1 MAEMACTINLLFV
14 QKRIDVV
21 LIAPLSNDLSNL
33 RIVAI
38 PLFYKRSKDQL
49 MVDQL
54 TIKRVNDRFMYLQQK
69 NDWRIRYINFEEIGQ
84 RGIWCYF
91 WWRNIG
97 TFVPKYSKS
106 SGKCL
111 SCSNL
116 EMERGEGER
125 RGRDTVAYKEHL
137 VLGKDRFALD

>member
-54 TIKRVNDRFMYLQQK
+54 TIKRVNDRFTYLQQK
-69 NDWRIRYINFEEIGQ
+69 ND
-84 RGIWCYF
+84 
-91 WWRNIG
+91 
-97 TFVPKYSKS
+97 
-106 SGKCL
+106 
-111 SCSNL
+111 
-116 EMERGEGER
+116 
-125 RGRDTVAYKEHL
+125 
-137 VLGKDRFALD
+137 